1 MCTLIYLF
9 LAARFSGDHAD
20 EQQGL
25 VTELKLAMVVYD
37 KISSMIFISFS
48 FFFPDRHGKSWIMH
62 KNIFLLMRLFQN
74 GRLVFSFFLH

>member
-48 FFFPDRHGKSWIMH
+48 FFFLIGMEKVGLCTKIYSY
-62 KNIFLLMRLFQN
+62 
-74 GRLVFSFFLH
+74 